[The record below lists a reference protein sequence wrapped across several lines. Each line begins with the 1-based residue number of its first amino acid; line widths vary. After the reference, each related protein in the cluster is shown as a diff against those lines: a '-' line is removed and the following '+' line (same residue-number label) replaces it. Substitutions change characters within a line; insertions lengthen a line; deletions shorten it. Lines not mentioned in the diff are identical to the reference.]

1 MYVPI
6 LVRPLYLSTPYSICS
21 FSLYLFLLS
30 LLLCPPPSGR
40 KISQVLFTYSN
51 FIELYQTANL
61 YNISKLSKC
70 FNVKVSILLHFA

>member
-1 MYVPI
+1 MFLFWCVLPI
-6 LVRPLYLSTPYSICS
+6 YPHRILYAL
-21 FSLYLFLLS
+21 SLYLFLLS
-30 LLLCPPPSGR
+30 LLLCPPPRGR
-40 KISQVLFTYSN
+40 KTSQVLFTYSN